1 MVKDESEKEGQE
13 DDKTEMLTKIKGGRF
28 QQKRR

>member
-13 DDKTEMLTKIKGGRF
+13 GDNTEMSRIKGGRF